1 MKIFG
6 YIKRTVI
13 TVFLCI
19 MVWSC
24 STNEQLSTVELK
36 NRKISLEAEIN
47 QVSVT
52 RVNDNGFC
60 DGDAMAVYIVD
71 YEGTTAGT
79 LKNSGNRANN
89 LKHTYNESQNKW
101 TSSYDVYFKDNNT
114 PVDIYGY
121 YPAGSPDDVNKY
133 DFTVQQNQSTSGG
146 NGVIGGY
153 EASDFL
159 WGKVSNI
166 SPTENRITLPFYHR
180 MSSVNVELLEGD
192 GFAED
197 EWNNLAKYVVIKN
210 VKRKSFIDLST
221 GVVTPEGDVFE
232 EGTVPYR
239 KESTFRAI
247 VVPQI
252 ISSGKELFSITVGTV
267 PYTFSKSESF
277 EYISGKMHKFT
288 IRVDKKSV
296 TGGFAFTLVSES
308 ITAWENDAVSHDAT
322 MREYIV
328 VNSAPGA
335 LKDSIKVL
343 GKDYR
348 KLQSLKITGRINN
361 DDFYFM
367 RDSMKSLAYLNLKEV
382 DIVKTDYAAS
392 PNWDGKIVE
401 YSNVRCIPSCAFQRS
416 SLNRIV
422 FPDSLDIIGE
432 AAFDYSSLTGSLII
446 PEGVKC
452 IGGNAFYWCGMLNG
466 KLILP
471 VSLKIIGIQAFCG
484 CENIVGELNLPH
496 NLECIGAS
504 AFSNCRSL
512 SGTLIL
518 PEDLEVIELQT
529 FASCGFSGDLKIPD
543 KVTSIGERA
552 FGNVPFKGMLILSD
566 NLQNIGSSAF
576 LGCKFTGPLVLPSTV
591 SNIGSYAFYGNNFIG
606 DLALPEGLLSLG
618 ANAFGWNPNLS
629 GIITIPNGIE
639 VIPES
644 LFEYCRQINGIKL
657 HDGINYIGKNAFAY
671 CYQLGS
677 IVSMAQIPPE
687 VMAGAFDGVPK
698 DNFTLEVPESSLSA
712 YKVAVGW
719 SDFKRISAHHELV
732 CRPSQAVAL
741 NNRCTKTLVLDAEG
755 DWEVESIPDW
765 CSLSQTSGSKKT
777 ELTLTISELPAGSEP
792 RSGEIVFK
800 LKDKD
805 YTHSCNVSQYNYNYK
820 ENEVITL
827 QRASKGNNGGIN
839 LVFLGDGYDG
849 KDISEGK
856 YLSDIQEQ
864 VNNFFDIHP
873 YKAYKEYFN
882 VYTSIAV
889 SQESGIGTVNTIKYN
904 KFETTYTGG
913 VGLKCNNEAVF
924 SYVLDMNTT
933 VTESNLGETL
943 IVLVPNATDYGGIC
957 YMWSDGSAISI
968 CPKSSLPYPYD
979 TRGVLQHEACGHGF
993 GKLGDEYI
1001 YHNAFIDACGCL
1013 CCSHA
1018 DVIMDCKSLGWYD
1031 NLSLSGKMHE
1041 VPWSHLIFDS
1051 RYSDIVDIYEGAAGH
1066 TRGVYRS
1073 EYASCM
1079 NNNIP
1084 YLSTISRE
1092 SIVKRIKRYAGE
1104 NYSFEEFVSKDSRDV
1119 GTVTKS
1125 ADAFSSTLL
1134 SPRQSHSAPV
1144 ILSGSPLQNKKGS
1157 GCE

>member
-13 TVFLCI
+13 TAFLYI

-180 MSSVNVELLEGD
+180 MSSANVELLEGD

-210 VKRKSFIDLST
+210 VKRKSLIDLST

-267 PYTFSKSESF
+267 PYTFSKSENF

-296 TGGFAFTLVSES
+296 TGEFAFTLVSES

-328 VNSAPGA
+328 VNSASGA

-367 RDSMKSLAYLNLKEV
+367 RDSMKSLTYLNLKEV
-382 DIVKTDYAAS
+382 DIVKTDYAVS
-392 PNWDGKIVE
+392 PNWNVREIT
-401 YSNVRCIPSCAFQRS
+401 YSNVRCIPDGAFNNGYQKS
-416 SLNRIV
+416 SLRRIV
-422 FPDSLDIIGE
+422 FPDSLDIIGSSAFLE
-432 AAFDYSSLTGSLII
+432 ASLTGTLII
-446 PEGVKC
+446 PEGVRC
-452 IGGNAFYWCGMLNG
+452 IGLCAFEQCKMLNG

-471 VSLKIIGIQAFCG
+471 SSLEIISGSAFAHSS
-484 CENIVGELNLPH
+484 ITGELNLPH
-496 NLECIGAS
+496 NLEYIGSYAFVNCADLIGTLRLPDNLEVIERS
-504 AFSNCRSL
+504 AFSN
-512 SGTLIL
+512 
-518 PEDLEVIELQT
+518 
-529 FASCGFSGDLKIPD
+529 CGFSGDLKIPD
-543 KVTSIGERA
+543 KVTSIEQAA
-552 FGNVPFKGMLILSD
+552 FSCTNYGGMLILPD
-566 NLQNIGSSAF
+566 NLQSVGSSAF
-576 LGCKFTGPLVLPSTV
+576 WNCQFIGPLVLPSTV
-591 SNIGSYAFYGNNFIG
+591 VNIESEAFYANNFIG
-606 DLALPEGLLSLG
+606 DLVLPEGLLSLG
-618 ANAFGWNPNLS
+618 ASAFAMNVNLS
-629 GIITIPNGIE
+629 GIITIPAGIE
-639 VIPES
+639 TIPAN
-644 LFEYCRQINGIKL
+644 LFSFCSQINGIKL
-657 HDGINYIGKNAFAY
+657 YDGINYIGKNAFAY

-687 VMAGAFDGVPK
+687 VMAGVFDGVPK

-712 YKVAVGW
+712 YKAAVGW

-765 CSLSQTSGSKKT
+765 CSLSQTSGGKKT
-777 ELTLTISELPAGSEP
+777 ELILTISELPAGSEP

-882 VYTSIAV
+882 VYTSIAI

-1001 YHNAFIDACGCL
+1001 YHNAFIDACICGCCL
-1013 CCSHA
+1013 HA
-1018 DVIMDCKSLGWYD
+1018 DEIRLYKLLGWYD

-1079 NNNIP
+1079 NNNIS

-1144 ILSGSPLQNKKGS
+1144 ILSGSPLQNKKR
-1157 GCE
+1157 